1 MAFGEALGSVDLAL
15 VAVALAFHLSGL
27 LLRSVAWRNIIRT
40 GSGGAETSLGAVTG
54 GLLAGVGLNGVV
66 PARGGDALKLFVIHR
81 RLPHTTYPMLASTL
95 IAETL
100 FNAVMA
106 MLLMLW
112 AWQTERL
119 PSAPELPGLSAFEI
133 SWAARHPTVAAST
146 IILLS
151 GVTVALALVHRAG
164 LKNRWHQIEDGI
176 RILRSPR
183 AYGRSVVTYQAG
195 AWIAR
200 VITAW
205 FFLDAFRI
213 EPSVP
218 NALMVV
224 LVQGVGT
231 VLIVTPGGVGP
242 KQALIV
248 VLLAGEAPRSTILA
262 FSAGMEVTIVAFQ
275 LAVGILAASKMMG
288 GFRIR
293 DAIAGAR
300 QERIEAER
308 SPGPAAR

>member
-15 VAVALAFHLSGL
+15 VAVALAFHLLGL

-40 GSGGAETSLGAVTG
+40 GSGGAETPLGAVTG

-66 PARGGDALKLFVIHR
+66 PARGGDALKLFLIHR
-81 RLPHTTYPMLASTL
+81 RLPRTNYPMLASSL

-100 FNAVMA
+100 FNAAMA
-106 MLLMLW
+106 LLLMIW

-119 PSAPELPGLSAFEI
+119 PSAPELPGQAAFEI
-133 SWAARHPTVAAST
+133 SWAARHPSVAASA
-146 IILLS
+146 IILLA
-151 GVTVALALVHRAG
+151 GVVVVLAVIHRAR
-164 LKNRWHQIEDGI
+164 LKRRWHQIEDGI

-218 NALMVV
+218 SALIVV
-224 LVQGVGT
+224 LVQGLGT
-231 VLIVTPGGVGP
+231 VLLVTPGGVGP

-248 VLLAGEAPRSTILA
+248 VLLAGEAPPSTILA

-275 LAVGILAASKMMG
+275 LAVGILAAAKMSG

-293 DAIAGAR
+293 DALAGAR
-300 QERIEAER
+300 RERIE
-308 SPGPAAR
+308 SNGSTGPARL